1 MEKHRILSRE
11 AQSLWGKLASDGSHY
26 WLPLWLHLSDTGE
39 IAKLLWDRWL
49 PEHTKMDIAAGL
61 GSDAGQSLDMRLD
74 YARKIAAF
82 MAAAHDIGKASPVFV
97 SKAAKVGFS
106 DIVDE
111 ITSKGLPVSAMNPV
125 QARDFPH
132 GLVGECILERQGLD
146 RSFAVIV
153 GGHHGKPP
161 DSAMAISHVENFPS
175 FTGIG
180 AAPWEEV
187 WKELLHL
194 ALDLS
199 GLDRMPRGNISVP
212 AQVLLSGF
220 LIMADWLASG
230 QEYFPLLSRDY
241 SCSVVPS
248 AEERAEAAWRNLHFP
263 AGGDFADDC
272 SWTELYSRR
281 FQRTARP
288 MQDDAVQVA
297 VQAKD
302 PGIFIIEAPMGE
314 GKTEAA
320 LAVAEVMARRY
331 GLSGVYF
338 ALPTQATSD
347 GIFPRILEWIRALH
361 PQDSRSVFLAH
372 GKAGFNED
380 YAGIKLDSNLYDD
393 EAGGGPWAQFRPEVI
408 VNDWTCGRK
417 KGLLADFVVGTI
429 DQVLLA
435 GLKSK
440 HLALR
445 HLGLANK
452 VVILDECHAYDAYM
466 NSYLD
471 LVLSWLGAYHVPVVV
486 LSATLPP
493 HRRNELLQAYRSAWG
508 SKQKKLYISRRAV
521 QDTSR
526 MESKDFLENKLPC
539 TDAYPLISYTDGLL
553 IKEDMPQP
561 SGRKLNVRTEVMDGD
576 SLVDRL
582 AGLLSAGGCAGV
594 IRNTVKE
601 AQATAAL
608 LEEKFGTSCVRL
620 LHSRFL
626 ACDRVRKEKELRD
639 LLGPGERQ
647 RPEKLIVVG
656 TQVME
661 QSLDVDF
668 DVLFTDICPLDLLLQ
683 RMGRL
688 HRHDRKTM
696 RPFKLREAVCFI
708 MGIEG
713 VASFEQGSKA
723 VYGTY
728 LLLKTEAFLP
738 HVIHMPED
746 IVQLVRQAYEQGYE
760 QEMKDRLC
768 AAGGSKD
775 IHRICDEALTEY
787 KGFLETKKNK
797 AAVFQIRRPDKQKN
811 SLIEWLAVSVKDDAS
826 GKRGEATVRDSA
838 DSLEVLVVVKKE
850 DGRFYTVPWLSQY
863 ADVHIDGV
871 ADSVLA
877 KEIAGCR
884 VSLPGYFTAKWN
896 IDKVIK
902 VLEQLVLDNHLDEW
916 YSSYWLDGEL
926 FLVLNESGEMQLL
939 DKKVV
944 YDERYGLSLKE
955 QEG

>member
-1 MEKHRILSRE
+1 MGRHQAISRKG
-11 AQSLWGKLASDGSHY
+11 QSLWGKLAPDRSNY
-26 WLPLWLHLSDTGE
+26 WLPLWLHLADTGE
-39 IAKLLWDRWL
+39 IAKLLWDHWL
-49 PEHTKMDIAAGL
+49 PEYTKMDIAAGL
-61 GSDAGQSLDMRLD
+61 EIGSGQPQDMKVA
-74 YARKIAAF
+74 YARKVAIF
-82 MAAAHDIGKASPVFV
+82 MAAIHDIGKASPVFV
-97 SKAAKVGFS
+97 SKASKVGFG
-106 DIVDE
+106 DIIDE
-111 ITSKGLPVSAMNPV
+111 ITSRGLPVSAINPA

-132 GLVGECILERQGLD
+132 GLVGECILEQQGLD

-161 DSAMAISHVENFPS
+161 DSAQAISHAEIFPS

-180 AAPWEEV
+180 VGPWEEV
-187 WKELLHL
+187 RRELLQL

-199 GLDRMPRGNISVP
+199 GLDRMPKGTVSVP

-230 QEYFPLLSRDY
+230 QKYFPLLFRDY
-241 SCSVVPS
+241 PCSALPS
-248 AEERAEAAWRNLHFP
+248 AEERAEAAWADLHLP
-263 AGGDFADDC
+263 VAGDFADDC
-272 SWTELYSRR
+272 AWTEIYSRR

-288 MQDDAVQVA
+288 MQDSVVQVA

-347 GIFPRILEWIRALH
+347 GIFPRILDWIRALH
-361 PQDSRSVFLAH
+361 PQDSRTVFLAH

-380 YAGIKLDSNLYDD
+380 YAGIKLDSNIYDD
-393 EAGGGPWAQFRPEVI
+393 EVGSGPWAQLRPAVI

-493 HRRNELLQAYRSAWG
+493 HRRNELLKVYRSSWG
-508 SKQKKLYISRRAV
+508 SKQKKPYISRRAV
-521 QDTSR
+521 YDACRT
-526 MESKDFLENKLPC
+526 EPKDSPEDKLSC
-539 TDAYPLISYTDGLL
+539 TDAYPLISYTDGQA

-561 SGRKLNVRTEVMDGD
+561 SGRKLDVKTEIVDGD
-576 SLVDRL
+576 SLADRL
-582 AGLLSAGGCAGV
+582 ADLLSAGGCAGV

-601 AQATAAL
+601 AQATATL
-608 LEEKFGTSCVRL
+608 LEERFGTACVRL

-639 LLGPGERQ
+639 LLGPGECQ
-647 RPEKLIVVG
+647 RPKKLIVVG

-683 RMGRL
+683 RIGRL
-688 HRHDRKTM
+688 HRHDRKTL

-713 VASFEQGSKA
+713 VASFEQGSKS

-768 AAGGSKD
+768 AAGGPVD
-775 IHRICDEALTEY
+775 IYRICDEALAEY
-787 KGFLETKKNK
+787 KGVLEEKKSK
-797 AAVFQIRRPDKQKN
+797 AAAFQIRRPDKQKK

-826 GKRGEATVRDSA
+826 GKRGEATVRDST
-838 DSLEVLVVVKKE
+838 DSLEVLVVVKKK
-850 DGRFYTVPWLSQY
+850 DGRFYTVPWLSEY
-863 ADVHIDGV
+863 ADAPIDST
-871 ADSVLA
+871 ANNDLA
-877 KEIAGCR
+877 KTIAGCR

-902 VLEQLVLDNHLDEW
+902 ALEQIVLDNRLDDW
-916 YSSYWLDGEL
+916 YSSHWLDEEL

-939 DKKVV
+939 DKMLI
-944 YDERYGLSLKE
+944 YDERYGLSIKE